1 MPRWPT
7 SASDYTQLAA
17 LQTELDELLAG
28 KDDLEMAW
36 LEAAERVG

>member
-1 MPRWPT
+1 MAT

-28 KDDLEMAW
+28 KDELEAAW
-36 LEAAERVG
+36 LEAAEVAG

>member
-1 MPRWPT
+1 
-7 SASDYTQLAA
+7 LAT

-28 KDDLEMAW
+28 KDELEIAW